1 MESGVADKCLAFCQ
15 ALTSSNHKFSL
26 SLSIGK
32 DHFNFCNKDLLS
44 SSLVKKKKKS
54 PSQMRREAKRKHER
68 LEKAT
73 SEVTAKVSDESSMSK
88 HEEVSD
94 IEEAK
99 HFKCTDCELFFKTE
113 KGLNIYI
120 GKSHKKETLSTSEKE
135 RRTSSRN
142 MSLALSPIF
151 GSREEQ
157 EQDIGQLICI
167 ECSDLWGPPLAAC
180 STASSREEQEKW
192 KTLCSKCWTNFTTC
206 PDYYRFIVY

>member
-1 MESGVADKCLAFCQ
+1 METGVVEKCLAFCQ

-32 DHFNFCNKDLLS
+32 DHFNFCNKDMVS
-44 SSLVKKKKKS
+44 SSLIKKKKKS
-54 PSQMRREAKRKHER
+54 PSQMRREAKRKLER
-68 LEKAT
+68 EQKDHLEDTVK
-73 SEVTAKVSDESSMSK
+73 VTDDSYKSK
-88 HEEVSD
+88 DEEVSD

-99 HFKCTDCELFFKTE
+99 LFKCTECELCFKTD
-113 KGLNIYI
+113 KGLKIHI
-120 GKSHKKETLSTSEKE
+120 GKTHKSETISTPEKE
-135 RRTSSRN
+135 RGTSSRD
-142 MSLALSPIF
+142 MSLALSPIQ

-157 EQDIGQLICI
+157 EQDTGQLVCT
-167 ECSDLWGPPLAAC
+167 ECGDLWGPPLAAC